1 MLAGV
6 FKRRGVLE
14 VEDRPEPSGLAEDEV
29 LLEVE
34 GCGVCG
40 TDLHILNDPPGHP
53 ATEGVILGHEIVGRI
68 INTGSAVANSM
79 QETA

>member
-6 FKRRGVLE
+6 FKHRGVFAI
-14 VEDRPEPSGLAEDEV
+14 EDRPEPTGLSENEV

-40 TDLHILNDPPGHP
+40 TDLHILADPPGHP
-53 ATEGVILGHEIVGRI
+53 GTEGVILGH
-68 INTGSAVANSM
+68 
-79 QETA
+79 